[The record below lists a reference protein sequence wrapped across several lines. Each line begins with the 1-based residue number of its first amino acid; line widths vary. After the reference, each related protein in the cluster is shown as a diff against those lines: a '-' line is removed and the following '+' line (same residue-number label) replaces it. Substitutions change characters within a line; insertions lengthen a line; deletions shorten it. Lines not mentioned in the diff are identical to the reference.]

1 MLSTTLHLQK
11 SWLVVIGSLTLL
23 SMLNLAWVPSKGLS
37 FTFQITA
44 ITAVVIALTWLP
56 ALLRVFALVGG
67 GIKTP
72 VGEVTSSGLGT
83 LAQSLDQETLGV
95 LITRTARAEEH
106 VSPWQ
111 QAEAR
116 QIRHELEEVYVSRIP
131 HGQAHEQLVE
141 LMQRYKELR
150 ANMPPGSER
159 TFQLEAVVG
168 GMRALASQAG
178 FSWDEVNAY
187 LQSDDEGVRMAGLS
201 IVEWSGNVTH
211 FNFVLQI
218 IDNPKSAFEQYHAL
232 SAMLRMSPGLD
243 RTQKEQLREILNK
256 QRNYNEAK
264 KHWIK
269 PGSDRWQIAD
279 RLLKL

>member
-1 MLSTTLHLQK
+1 
-11 SWLVVIGSLTLL
+11 WLVVIGFLTLL

-37 FTFQITA
+37 FTFQVTS

-106 VSPWQ
+106 VAPQQ

-116 QIRHELEEVYVSRIP
+116 QIRHELEEAYVSRIP

-150 ANMPPGSER
+150 AKMPPGSER
-159 TFQLEAVVG
+159 TFQLEAVIG
-168 GMRALASQAG
+168 GMRALAS
-178 FSWDEVNAY
+178 
-187 LQSDDEGVRMAGLS
+187 
-201 IVEWSGNVTH
+201 
-211 FNFVLQI
+211 
-218 IDNPKSAFEQYHAL
+218 
-232 SAMLRMSPGLD
+232 
-243 RTQKEQLREILNK
+243 
-256 QRNYNEAK
+256 
-264 KHWIK
+264 
-269 PGSDRWQIAD
+269 
-279 RLLKL
+279 